1 LNVIIIF
8 RLKKA
13 SKQHMTEVRFDWESG
28 IEEVCQKLKGK
39 KRIGIQVPEGLKPK
53 AHQIV
58 SEVEKITRA
67 NVILWGEPTYGACD
81 LADRPLEEIGADAL
95 IHMGH
100 LPMPYHSEFYAI
112 PTYFVPVRHTGSLEL
127 NEKGIEKIKEILPT
141 KIGIVTTAQHLHM
154 IDEAGNKLEES
165 GFDTNVTTGGP
176 RLAAAG
182 QLLGCNSSA
191 ARKLDVDGFL
201 YIGTGLFHPLT
212 VALST
217 GKKVACLDPHS
228 SEVTEADAKP
238 FLKQRYAAISK
249 AKDAKRWAVL
259 FSNQIGQ
266 KRIDI
271 ADKIAE
277 LLKANGNEVMM
288 IGSIHQS
295 HEQLLGLGIK
305 AAVITACP
313 RLAIEDGPTWPMPL
327 LTVPEVQILLGKRK
341 AEPYPFDEFA

>member
-1 LNVIIIF
+1 
-8 RLKKA
+8 
-13 SKQHMTEVRFDWESG
+13 MTEVKFDWESG
-28 IEEVCQKLKGK
+28 IEEVCLKLQDK
-39 KRIGIQVPEGLKPK
+39 KRIGIQVPEGLKPR

-58 SEVEKITRA
+58 ERVRELTGAKI
-67 NVILWGEPTYGACD
+67 VLWGEPTYGACD

-100 LPMPYHSEFYAI
+100 LPMPYHSEFYAV
-112 PTYFVPVRHTGSLEL
+112 PTYFVPVRHTGEL
-127 NEKGIEKIKEILPT
+127 NLNEEGISKIKDILPT

-154 IDEAGNKLEES
+154 IDEVGKELEKS
-165 GFDTNVTTGGP
+165 GFDTSVTTGGP

-191 ARKLDVDGFL
+191 ARKLNVDGYL

-217 GKKVACLDPHS
+217 GKKVACIDPHNG
-228 SEVTEADAKP
+228 EVIEADAKP
-238 FLKQRYAAISK
+238 FLKQRYAAISV
-249 AKDAKRWAVL
+249 AKDARRWAVL
-259 FSNQIGQ
+259 FSSQIGQ
-266 KRIDI
+266 KRIDL
-271 ADKIAE
+271 ADKIAD
-277 LLKANGNEVMM
+277 LLTSDGREAMM

-295 HEQLLGLGIK
+295 HDQLLGMGIE

-313 RLAIEDGPTWPMPL
+313 RLAIEDGPTWPIPL
-327 LTVPEVQILLGKRK
+327 LTVPEVQILMGKRE